1 MCCSEYIWLDTS
13 HSGIVYQLFVRF
25 EVISYV
31 DSDQKHEKMITNLK
45 LKFTISSTLDS
56 HVSPMSFRASSVY
69 LQCDRLSQEFQRQV

>member
-31 DSDQKHEKMITNLK
+31 DSDQKHEKMTTNLK

-56 HVSPMSFRASSVY
+56 QMSFRASSVY